1 MHTCMFS
8 NTEDTHTYH
17 MPIYVWND
25 KAKTKLHYEW
35 KKYDELW
42 RFSLISIC
50 QTRNFSFFTPR
61 LKSEVIERRVAVAK
75 VGVNSYRL
83 AQGES

>member
-1 MHTCMFS
+1 MCET
-8 NTEDTHTYH
+8 
-17 MPIYVWND
+17 I
-25 KAKTKLHYEW
+25 KQKLNYTMSE

-83 AQGES
+83 AQDES

>member
-1 MHTCMFS
+1 MCEKIKQQLNYAMS
-8 NTEDTHTYH
+8 E
-17 MPIYVWND
+17 
-25 KAKTKLHYEW
+25 E
-35 KKYDELW
+35 KYDELW

-61 LKSEVIERRVAVAK
+61 LKNEVIEGRVTVAK